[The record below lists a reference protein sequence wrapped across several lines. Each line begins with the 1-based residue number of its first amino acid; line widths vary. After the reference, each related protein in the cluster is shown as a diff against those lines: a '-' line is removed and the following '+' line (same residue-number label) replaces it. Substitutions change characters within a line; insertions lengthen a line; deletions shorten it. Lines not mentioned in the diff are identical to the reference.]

1 MSPLPVDN
9 PVLSAWFLVELL
21 LRPGLR
27 PRFEDPEL
35 TFTAP
40 SWNIEKQTRKI
51 NEKFVQILIK

>member
-40 SWNIEKQTRKI
+40 SWNIEK
-51 NEKFVQILIK
+51 